1 MLWSRKSP
9 PIHERSRVVGIDL
22 NASRVR
28 AVAVGG
34 GKVRPLLLDGAA
46 ESLLLFL
53 DCDRRAPEIGQAGYA
68 LVRKAPHT
76 VCSNFLPA
84 LAQDRQFRAGRHA
97 LTAEMALELALA
109 KVREPVATESEA
121 AALLLPTYLSQAQIA
136 KVVQAATRAK
146 LALKGT
152 AAAGLAVAAH
162 RAAAV
167 LTGRPATPAP
177 PAEEGVI
184 PIRPPATGP
193 GSVVIVDADEHAL
206 SAAIVS
212 VERDAV
218 RFLAAGCWP
227 RASLKAWKD
236 RYLDAISDRCV
247 RLCRRDP
254 RDSAEAEQSLFEQLD
269 SAFDSARAGHRV
281 SLTVRTAHWYQDV
294 ILQPDE
300 FDGLGSGLAQISAE
314 GMWELVAS
322 AGLPV
327 PPRLV
332 WLTHEAGKL
341 PGLAR
346 TIHQNTPEG
355 TSVEVLPPGAVA
367 HAAAALVPRWM
378 AGELQR
384 IHLDMVIPLPA
395 TVREVKPVA
404 EAPTRSSSTRG

>member
-1 MLWSRKSP
+1 MLWSRKPS

-22 NASRVR
+22 NASRVC

-34 GKVRPLLLDGAA
+34 GKVRPLPLDGSA
-46 ESLLLFL
+46 ESLPLFI
-53 DCDRRAPEIGQAGYA
+53 DCDRRTPEVGQAGYA

-76 VCSNFLPA
+76 VCSNFLSA
-84 LAQDRQFRAGRHA
+84 LAQDRPFRAGRHT
-97 LTAEMALELALA
+97 LTAEASLELAFA
-109 KVREPVATESEA
+109 KVREPVAAESEA
-121 AALLLPTYLSQAQIA
+121 AALLLPTYLTQAQVA
-136 KVVQAATRAK
+136 KAVQAAARAR
-146 LALKGT
+146 LPLRGT
-152 AAAGLAVAAH
+152 ASAPLAVAAH
-162 RAAAV
+162 RAVAV
-167 LTGRPATPAP
+167 LSGKPATQAP
-177 PAEEGVI
+177 DDGVI

-193 GSVVIVDADEHAL
+193 GSVVIVDADEYAL

-218 RFLAAGCWP
+218 RFLTAGCWP
-227 RASLKAWKD
+227 RASIKAWKD

-269 SAFDSARAGHRV
+269 RAFDQSRAGHRV

-294 ILQPDE
+294 ILQPDD
-300 FDGLGSGLAQISAE
+300 FDGLGAALAQTSAE
-314 GMWELVAS
+314 GVWELVAS

-346 TIHQNTPEG
+346 TVHHNTPEG
-355 TSVEVLPPGAVA
+355 TSVEVLPTGAAA
-367 HAAAALVPRWM
+367 HAGAALVPRLL
-378 AGELQR
+378 AVELQR

-395 TVREVKPVA
+395 VARDAKPAA
-404 EAPTRSSSTRG
+404 EAAPRTSSTRG

>member
-1 MLWSRKSP
+1 MLWSKKPS
-9 PIHERSRVVGIDL
+9 PIHEWSRVVGIDL
-22 NASRVR
+22 NASRAR

-34 GKVRPLLLDGAA
+34 GKVRPLPLDGSA
-46 ESLLLFL
+46 EPLPLFI
-53 DCDRRAPEIGQAGYA
+53 DCDRRTPEVGQAGYA

-84 LAQDRQFRAGRHA
+84 LAQDRPFRAGRHT
-97 LTAEMALELALA
+97 LTAEAALELAFTKL
-109 KVREPVATESEA
+109 REPVAAESEA
-121 AALLLPTYLSQAQIA
+121 AALLLPTYLTQAQVA
-136 KVVQAATRAK
+136 KAVQAAARVR
-146 LALKGT
+146 LPLKGT
-152 AAAGLAVAAH
+152 ASAPLAIAAH

-167 LTGRPATPAP
+167 LSGKPATPAP
-177 PAEEGVI
+177 DDDGVI

-193 GSVVIVDADEHAL
+193 GSVVIVDADEYAL

-218 RFLAAGCWP
+218 RFLTAGCWP
-227 RASLKAWKD
+227 RASIKAWKD

-269 SAFDSARAGHRV
+269 RAFDQSRAGHRV
-281 SLTVRTAHWYQDV
+281 SLTVRTAHWFQDV
-294 ILQPDE
+294 ILQPDD
-300 FDGLGSGLAQISAE
+300 FDGLGSALAQTSAE

-322 AGLPV
+322 AGLAV

-346 TIHQNTPEG
+346 TIHHNTPEG
-355 TSVEVLPPGAVA
+355 TSVEVLPACAAA
-367 HAAAALVPRWM
+367 HAAAAHVPRWL

-395 TVREVKPVA
+395 VASEAKPAA
-404 EAPTRSSSTRG
+404 EPAPRTSSTRG